1 MTTQSTTR
9 LLPFAFG
16 LKWKHLLVAMILYFG
31 GSYYALQA
39 QSFSENFDDITL
51 LPGEGWALVN
61 ASSPVGSTDW
71 FQGNNTVFNA
81 YNGATTAYIGAN
93 FNNAAGTGTISNW
106 LMSPVRTFNNGD
118 VISFY
123 TRTNVNPSSFPD
135 RLRLMLSTNGNSTA
149 TASFTTTLLSVNAG
163 LTTSGYPSV
172 WTQYTATLSGL
183 PGGGVSGRFAL
194 WYDVTNAGPSG
205 SNSDYIGIDNV
216 VYTASPP
223 TCPSFSGAP
232 ANVSI
237 VNSTCSSNVVSGG
250 SITAPAGTPCPAGS
264 TLQYNVNNTGWTST
278 LPDYNQTGPVQSIV
292 TRCSCDSDA
301 NNVSAESTA
310 VTTVPGSCSPA
321 NDLCAN
327 AAPISCG
334 TTISSSNI
342 NATAEPGNFAPCG
355 VVQTTAGVWY
365 TFTGDG
371 STVTLSTC
379 SAASFDT
386 KISVY
391 TDGCATPTCVT
402 GNDDAC
408 PSGRSTVTFIAA
420 NGTVYLVLIH
430 GFGGATGTF
439 DLTLSCAP
447 TCPTFSGAPAN
458 VSIVNSSCGSG
469 CTLTGGSITAPTGM
483 PCPAGSTL
491 QYNVDNSGWTTTL
504 PDYNQSG
511 PAQSIRTRCSCDND
525 ANNVSAESNPVS
537 TMPGTLANPVVP
549 ANGAATVTCPA
560 SATQPTPPV
569 ITACDGS
576 AITPTGPAVTN
587 DPSSLTCEGTRTYTW
602 TYSCGTTSS
611 TWSFV
616 YTIERNPF
624 TVPANGAATVACL
637 AAITVPVP
645 PAVNSNCGE
654 PIAPAFVSIVDGPTP
669 LTCEG
674 TRTYNYSYTDCEG
687 NTLPWSF
694 VYTIERNPFTVPA
707 NGAATVN
714 SPTSATQPTP
724 PTVTSNC
731 GETLTPTGPVVTN
744 SPNPIVCTG
753 TRTYAWTYTDCEGN
767 TAIWSFVYTIIDNTP
782 PMVNCSNSTVTFN
795 GQESITLN
803 ANTFVTA
810 TDNCGIQSITLNPSV
825 ITCQQV
831 GQQVPVT
838 ATVTDINGNT
848 ATCTSTITVGG
859 LPCGWSQNPDG
870 VNCAGG
876 NSISFNAA
884 SGVYT
889 ATSTNCYYASP
900 FTADETAFAQR
911 TLCGNGSI
919 TALVTGISGS
929 ALGWAGVV
937 MRESNAA
944 GAKKAQLMTN
954 LSNLSRREF
963 RTSTNGASQPQQF
976 PSQDRYWLRITRVGN
991 QFTMLISANGIS
1003 WFPAGV
1009 QNIVMN
1015 NCIQM
1020 GLAATNYTANSTVTA
1035 TFANVSFTGSNGTL
1049 ALPGGGVTELAA
1061 HSSQLEADFNVY
1073 PNPTG
1078 GELNVDLTQYIGR
1091 SVRLEVYSLE
1101 GKLMQ
1106 FTELDEVQNTLERLD
1121 LKGLQNGMYLVK
1133 VKSAGLPDATRRV
1146 VLTRG

>member
-310 VTTVPGSCSPA
+310 VTTAPGTCTPAAALDFDGANDVVIIPDAPVQAVGTNFTLETWFKSEGTVSGYRALLDKRDPANNHTNFSMALVDGLHATIFINHGGGNFLFYQTDNAFTPGNWYHYAVTYDGSQLRQYVNGIIIRQESVVITNPQLNVPIYIGRAAFNAEHFDGQMDETRIWNSALTQAEIQNRMNCELAGAEPGLIAYYDFNQGFAGGNNATETTLMDRTANSNNGTLTNFALSGSSSNWIAPGGVVTGNSCCPTFSGAPANVSIVNSTCSSNVVSGGSITAPTGTPCPAGSTLQYNVNNSGWTSTLPGYNQTGPAQSIVTRCSCDSDANTVSAESTAVTTVPGSCSPA

-439 DLTLSCAP
+439 DLSMTCVA

-576 AITPTGPAVTN
+576 AITPTGPVVTN

-602 TYSCGTTSS
+602 TYSCGSNFFYLELCLYHRAQS
-611 TWSFV
+611 V
-616 YTIERNPF
+616 YGSCQRRRYGRLSGGHYS
-624 TVPANGAATVACL
+624 ARAA
-637 AAITVPVP
+637 
-645 PAVNSNCGE
+645 G
-654 PIAPAFVSIVDGPTP
+654 
-669 LTCEG
+669 
-674 TRTYNYSYTDCEG
+674 
-687 NTLPWSF
+687 
-694 VYTIERNPFTVPA
+694 
-707 NGAATVN
+707 
-714 SPTSATQPTP
+714 
-724 PTVTSNC
+724 
-731 GETLTPTGPVVTN
+731 
-744 SPNPIVCTG
+744 
-753 TRTYAWTYTDCEGN
+753 
-767 TAIWSFVYTIIDNTP
+767 
-782 PMVNCSNSTVTFN
+782 
-795 GQESITLN
+795 
-803 ANTFVTA
+803 
-810 TDNCGIQSITLNPSV
+810 
-825 ITCQQV
+825 CQQ
-831 GQQVPVT
+831 
-838 ATVTDINGNT
+838 
-848 ATCTSTITVGG
+848 
-859 LPCGWSQNPDG
+859 
-870 VNCAGG
+870 
-876 NSISFNAA
+876 
-884 SGVYT
+884 
-889 ATSTNCYYASP
+889 
-900 FTADETAFAQR
+900 
-911 TLCGNGSI
+911 
-919 TALVTGISGS
+919 
-929 ALGWAGVV
+929 
-937 MRESNAA
+937 
-944 GAKKAQLMTN
+944 
-954 LSNLSRREF
+954 
-963 RTSTNGASQPQQF
+963 
-976 PSQDRYWLRITRVGN
+976 
-991 QFTMLISANGIS
+991 
-1003 WFPAGV
+1003 
-1009 QNIVMN
+1009 
-1015 NCIQM
+1015 
-1020 GLAATNYTANSTVTA
+1020 
-1035 TFANVSFTGSNGTL
+1035 
-1049 ALPGGGVTELAA
+1049 
-1061 HSSQLEADFNVY
+1061 
-1073 PNPTG
+1073 
-1078 GELNVDLTQYIGR
+1078 
-1091 SVRLEVYSLE
+1091 
-1101 GKLMQ
+1101 
-1106 FTELDEVQNTLERLD
+1106 
-1121 LKGLQNGMYLVK
+1121 
-1133 VKSAGLPDATRRV
+1133 
-1146 VLTRG
+1146 